1 MVKCNK
7 CVKDIASTKD
17 GCCTCVMCQAQ
28 FHTSCL
34 SETMTRGSQKNWKCE
49 KCSCEPTDMLNKTFI
64 NRDQGNVSV
73 IEAISALR
81 NDMNK
86 RWDANDKKQDSMQRD
101 LNSFIS
107 EIKNLNVKVNQVTEK
122 TNRID
127 DKVQQLTAE
136 KCKIQQE
143 LTAAKKE
150 INDLQK
156 QTRKNNIVISGI
168 PVQPNGT
175 NVFPILKKIADL
187 LKLTY
192 YQTDINAAHW
202 LPARGGE
209 PRSQPIVVSFV
220 SRLVK
225 NEWLLARRHKQIL
238 KAKEIDINFP
248 DAIVFLNEQLTQ
260 ETRIIFNTA
269 RSMMKEKKMASVWT
283 NDGHVMVRRSPTSRP
298 FRVMCLQDL
307 QEKTLPAAAAA
318 APGASASSTQA
329 KEVQAAAVLPPT
341 PTTTIAS
348 V

>member
-7 CVKDIASTKD
+7 CTKDIASTKD
-17 GCCTCVMCQAQ
+17 GCCMCVTCRAQ
-28 FHTSCL
+28 FHTSCV
-34 SETMTRGSQKNWKCE
+34 SETMTRGSQNNWKCE
-49 KCSCEPTDMLNKTFI
+49 KCSCDPTDPLNKPSS
-64 NRDQGNVSV
+64 NCDQGNMSV
-73 IEAISALR
+73 LEAITALR

-86 RWDANDKKQDSMQRD
+86 RWDTNDKKLDSMQQE

-107 EIKNLNVKVNQVTEK
+107 EIKSLNEKVDYVTEK

-136 KCKIQQE
+136 KCKLQQE

-150 INDLQK
+150 IHDLQK

-175 NVFPILKKIADL
+175 NVFPILKKIAEL

-192 YQTDINAAHW
+192 FQTDINAAHW

-225 NEWLLARRHKQIL
+225 NEWLLARRHKQTL

-248 DAIVFLNEQLTQ
+248 DAMIFLNEQLTQ
-260 ETRIIFNTA
+260 ETRIILNTA
-269 RSMMKEKKMASVWT
+269 RAMIKEKKMASVWT
-283 NDGHVMVRRSPTSRP
+283 NDGHVMVKRCPTSRP
-298 FRVMCLQDL
+298 FRVKCLQDL
-307 QEKTLPAAAAA
+307 HEKTPPATT
-318 APGASASSTQA
+318 APGASADSAQA
-329 KEVQAAAVLPPT
+329 NEARAAAVLPPT
-341 PTTTIAS
+341 PTTTNAS